1 MILSLIL
8 TFNSIKRECW
18 LKLKVVL
25 ITLVLTHGLIE
36 AAPLEVLRFV
46 QGSEADVRENA
57 LAGRE
62 TGRPGNSLHTAQ
74 TSPVTGGNLQ
84 RTMRQ

>member
-1 MILSLIL
+1 M
-8 TFNSIKRECW
+8 R
-18 LKLKVVL
+18 LKVVL
-25 ITLVLTHGLIE
+25 VSLVLAHSLVE
-36 AAPLEVLRFV
+36 AGPLEVLRFV
-46 QGSEADVRENA
+46 QGSEADVRENP

-74 TSPVTGGNLQ
+74 TGPVTGGNLQ

>member
-1 MILSLIL
+1 MILRLIL

-25 ITLVLTHGLIE
+25 VSLVLTHGLVE

-46 QGSEADVRENA
+46 QGGEADVRENT
-57 LAGRE
+57 LAGRQ
-62 TGRPGNSLHTAQ
+62 TGRSGHSLDTAQ
-74 TSPVTGGNLQ
+74 TGTVTGGNLTG
-84 RTMRQ
+84 R